1 MLQLQTS
8 QCQDPGPQSLVRL
21 QLQLHQA
28 RPGSWRCGPGAWT
41 WILALHLQ
49 RKKSCGLGISLT
61 THGCGEPNREENIMA
76 AWKDQFETE
85 RLKDVLALL
94 GAGDS

>member
-1 MLQLQTS
+1 M
-8 QCQDPGPQSLVRL
+8 
-21 QLQLHQA
+21 
-28 RPGSWRCGPGAWT
+28 PGSWPAKPGPFAIATAPGSAWILALRSWT